1 MVQTSVKK
9 LIIWPLLQKT
19 YGFWLVSDLWLLTG
33 CIVEHYMIF
42 QEILLI
48 CKQESL
54 PKLGKCFFTENNFQY
69 CKHPS
74 FFSSVNSLFG
84 GSFLSKNF
92 SHLLNLKFLAAT
104 SQRKNMVS
112 GMKKP
117 EYMPECNQS
126 RLRT

>member
-1 MVQTSVKK
+1 MV
-9 LIIWPLLQKT
+9 
-19 YGFWLVSDLWLLTG
+19 
-33 CIVEHYMIF
+33 F
-42 QEILLI
+42 QEILLL

-54 PKLGKCFFTENNFQY
+54 PKLGKCIFTEKNFQY

-117 EYMPECNQS
+117 EYMPECN
-126 RLRT
+126 

>member
-1 MVQTSVKK
+1 MDRA
-9 LIIWPLLQKT
+9 
-19 YGFWLVSDLWLLTG
+19 LVH
-33 CIVEHYMIF
+33 CIVF
-42 QEILLI
+42 QEIVLLG
-48 CKQESL
+48 KQESL
-54 PKLGKCFFTENNFQY
+54 TKVGEVYFHRKNFQY

-117 EYMPECNQS
+117 EYMPECN
-126 RLRT
+126 

>member
-1 MVQTSVKK
+1 MSLPGGFASLAFDQVVPKNSQRHLHFASIR
-9 LIIWPLLQKT
+9 LCLAFLFII
-19 YGFWLVSDLWLLTG
+19 S
-33 CIVEHYMIF
+33 
-42 QEILLI
+42 I

-54 PKLGKCFFTENNFQY
+54 PKLGKCIFTEKNFQY

-117 EYMPECNQS
+117 EYMPEYMPECNQS